1 MEYQSKIL
9 NFRPKISQKA
19 PGNLWDLKTMKFFLD
34 LPGYENFMAEIKEFL
49 SNSLDLESYLPKKI
63 S

>member
-1 MEYQSKIL
+1 MGNWSKIAL
-9 NFRPKISQKA
+9 FSQKA
-19 PGNLWDLKTMKFFLD
+19 LCNLWDLRTMKFYFD